1 MPKVICISQARMGS
15 SRLPG
20 KVLAMVSGKPMLEYH
35 VSRVNKS
42 TLIDHHIIATTDS
55 DIDQPIVDFCA
66 KNNLPYFCG
75 NEDDVLSR
83 FYFAALQLHAQP
95 EDIIIRLTADCP
107 LVSGQLID
115 ETVLT
120 HIKGTSNQYTHVSLD
135 YFPRGFDVEVFSM
148 ANLTKAYNNA
158 TKSAERE
165 HVTLYLYSQPNMT
178 IVPIK
183 SGNVNWSKYRL
194 CVDEADD
201 LELINQ
207 LINKLGEDWLHSS
220 PEQIC
225 NLLALHPE
233 IALLNSGVIQ
243 KTVH

>member
-20 KVLAMVSGKPMLEYH
+20 KVLAMINGKPMLEYH
-35 VSRVNKS
+35 VSRVHES

-55 DIDQPIVDFCA
+55 ERDHPIVDFCIE
-66 KNNLPYFCG
+66 NNHLFFCG

-83 FYFAALQLHAQP
+83 FYLAALQLNAQP

-115 ETVLT
+115 ETVLM
-120 HIKGTSNQYTHVSLD
+120 HLKGASNQYTHVSLD

-148 ANLTKAYNNA
+148 ENLTKAYNFA
-158 TKSAERE
+158 TKPAERE

-178 IVPIK
+178 IVPIE
-183 SGNVNWSKYRL
+183 SGDVKWSQYRL

-207 LINKLGEDWLHSS
+207 LINKLGKDWLHSS
-220 PEQIC
+220 PEKIC
-225 NLLALHPE
+225 NLLASHPE